1 MLPTSR
7 EVWPV
12 LRTWVLVTEFIP
24 LMANDQTPVG
34 LSQYFFLN
42 YHYFLNTNNSRFL
55 IQFLERVGFQ
65 YVDDE
70 FEANQKGPMHLPEWF
85 VLYQAKQE
93 YDLTDLS
100 PKTVDDFFSR
110 MLNDDALFQLYFK

>member
-1 MLPTSR
+1 MLDFS
-7 EVWPV
+7 
-12 LRTWVLVTEFIP
+12 TWTMNLT
-24 LMANDQTPVG
+24 
-34 LSQYFFLN
+34 
-42 YHYFLNTNNSRFL
+42 
-55 IQFLERVGFQ
+55 
-65 YVDDE
+65 
-70 FEANQKGPMHLPEWF
+70 EANQKGPMHLPEWF